1 MTAANYPNA
10 LARVLADEGGYS
22 NDAGDP
28 GGPTKYGITIGDVRQ
43 YINEHA
49 TADDVRALT
58 VDQAKKIYAEQ
69 YWNVT
74 RGNDEAAGLDYAL
87 FDYGVNSGVARAGK
101 VVRRLCD
108 LPTTDWRITTDV
120 LTAMRKRDT
129 KTLSDAVWD
138 ERLKFLQSLRTWSRF
153 GGGWGS
159 RCRRGKL
166 ASQKM
171 VIGAPTQPS
180 NEGARS
186 RGKAQHPAPTGAKN
200 VVKGAGAGGAIA
212 SGSVANWIGT
222 HPFFSI
228 AIALVVAAAAV
239 YALNRIS
246 AWHEKRQT
254 EPMPGTVPVPV
265 KAGA

>member
-1 MTAANYPNA
+1 MTAVNYPNA

-43 YINEHA
+43 YIKANA
-49 TADDVRALT
+49 TAADVRALT
-58 VDQAKKIYAEQ
+58 VDQAKKIFQER

-74 RGNDEAAGLDYAL
+74 RGYDEPAGLDYAL

-101 VVRRLCD
+101 VIRRLCD
-108 LPTTDWRITTDV
+108 MPTTDWRVTTDV

-129 KTLSDAVWD
+129 KQLCDAVWD
-138 ERLKFLQSLRTWSRF
+138 ERLRFLKSLSTWSRF

-171 VIGAPTQPS
+171 AIGAPTQPS
-180 NEGARS
+180 DEGAQS

-200 VVKGAGAGGAIA
+200 VIKGAGAGGAVA

-222 HPFFSI
+222 HPALSI
-228 AIALVVAAAAV
+228 AIALAVIAAAI

-254 EPMPGTVPVPV
+254 EPMPGTMPVPV

>member
-1 MTAANYPNA
+1 MTAVNYPNA

-22 NDAGDP
+22 DDAGDP

-43 YINEHA
+43 YIKANA

-58 VDQAKKIYAEQ
+58 VDQAKKIYAER
-69 YWNVT
+69 YWAVT
-74 RGNDEAAGLDYAL
+74 RGDSEPAGLDYAL

-101 VVRRLCD
+101 VIRRLCD
-108 LPTTDWRITTDV
+108 LPTTDSRITTDV
-120 LTAMRKRDT
+120 LDAMRKRDA

-138 ERLKFLQSLRTWSRF
+138 ERLRFLQSLSTWSRF

-159 RCRRGKL
+159 RCRHGKV

-171 VIGAPTQPS
+171 IIGAPTQPYD
-180 NEGARS
+180 GGGRA
-186 RGKAQHPAPTGAKN
+186 RGKAQHPAPTGTKN
-200 VVKGAGAGGAIA
+200 IVKGAGAGGAAA
-212 SGSVANWIGT
+212 SGSAAHWIGT
-222 HPFFSI
+222 HPLVSV
-228 AIALVVAAAAV
+228 AIALAVVAAAV